1 MEGSATLAI
10 VLSSA
15 CIKVA
20 TMAQAVTMPRWDTA
34 GFLDAYVAA
43 GMDMTRLY
51 GLPRTRRTPSPRQT
65 RVFPGLA
72 IMSRFKSETCDLD
85 WGEGAGRAGLERGG
99 HRRTR
104 HQNSS
109 DSERRCA
116 VSMSTVTLMPARRI
130 GSSGLRST
138 RTRTGMRCTTL
149 TQLPLAFCGG
159 RIENSAPLAGLMLS
173 TEPDHVRFG

>member
-1 MEGSATLAI
+1 
-10 VLSSA
+10 
-15 CIKVA
+15 
-20 TMAQAVTMPRWDTA
+20 
-34 GFLDAYVAA
+34 
-43 GMDMTRLY
+43 MDMTRLY
-51 GLPRTRRTPSPRQT
+51 GLPRTRRPLPM
-65 RVFPGLA
+65 A
-72 IMSRFKSETCDLD
+72 
-85 WGEGAGRAGLERGG
+85 EGADRAGFERGD
-99 HRRTR
+99 HHEARS
-104 HQNSS
+104 QNSS